1 MPHNTR
7 LLAALASLAL
17 LAACVSA
24 PESSSS
30 AGNEKASA
38 NGAVSGTYSEQ
49 TVLREAE
56 DFFGEGA
63 EGLADVVEAAFRQQG
78 RPNAYIKGEEV
89 SGAVGV
95 GLRYGAGTLVLANGE
110 TRNVYWQGPS
120 VGFDIGGN
128 ASKAF
133 ILVYNL
139 NDINTLF
146 QRFPGVEGSLY
157 FVGGVSVNYNQS
169 DDTVL
174 APIRFGVGWR
184 QGANIGYLHMRR
196 DKSWVPF

>member
-1 MPHNTR
+1 MAKFLNA
-7 LLAALASLAL
+7 LAALFALTL
-17 LAACVSA
+17 LAACATRPSGGENAAATSTTPV
-24 PESSSS
+24 
-30 AGNEKASA
+30 AG
-38 NGAVSGTYSEQ
+38 THSEQ
-49 TVLREAE
+49 TVLKEAE

-63 EGLADVVEAAFRQQG
+63 AGLADVVEAAFRDQG

-110 TRNVYWQGPS
+110 TRDVYWQGPS

-128 ASKAF
+128 ASKTF

-139 NDINTLF
+139 NDLDRLF
-146 QRFPGVEGSLY
+146 QRYPGVEGSLY

-169 DDTVL
+169 GNTVL

>member
-1 MPHNTR
+1 MSRNLTGI
-7 LLAALASLAL
+7 ASALTVLL
-17 LAACVSA
+17 LAACA
-24 PESSSS
+24 SSPPAEDNVVV
-30 AGNEKASA
+30 AGTHSEK
-38 NGAVSGTYSEQ
+38 
-49 TVLREAE
+49 TVLKEAE

-63 EGLADVVEAAFRQQG
+63 AGLADVVEAAFREQG

-89 SGAVGV
+89 GGAIGV

-110 TRNVYWQGPS
+110 TRTVYWQGPS

-128 ASKAF
+128 AAKAF

-139 NDINTLF
+139 PDTDTLF

-169 DDTVL
+169 GKTVL

-184 QGANIGYLHMRR
+184 QGANIGYLHMTRE
-196 DKSWVPF
+196 KSWVPF